1 MQDALTNPLV
11 GSGQYYFGDIQM
23 DTQIEQEKKRLTVD
37 DPVDEETRGRFSS
50 LQDARLRTGDRLL
63 DLELEKVKLI
73 RSASAIDNERQKLF
87 ERVLIERG
95 LSPSQP
101 VTIDST
107 TGQIKVI
114 TQGELEGIMAGQ
126 QAPAPT
132 ASQG

>member
-1 MQDALTNPLV
+1 
-11 GSGQYYFGDIQM
+11 M

-37 DPVDEETRGRFSS
+37 DPVDEETRGKFSS

-63 DLELEKVKLI
+63 DLELEKIQLI
-73 RSASAIDNERQKLF
+73 RSVSAIDNERQKLF

-107 TGQIKVI
+107 TGQIKII

-126 QAPAPT
+126 SAPATT

>member
-1 MQDALTNPLV
+1 
-11 GSGQYYFGDIQM
+11 M

-37 DPVDEETRGRFSS
+37 DPVDEETRGRFAS

-95 LSPSQP
+95 LSPNQP

-126 QAPAPT
+126 PAPATT